1 MRSCPVT
8 TSDQDAFTLRG
19 TDVLGPTSE
28 SNLLPEEVRIL
39 WDFVHGDIMDGTTR
53 RRLLANRGMC
63 TRHAWAYATVEI
75 ELWHDGAGARGGH
88 QPFDVSVL
96 YTSLLEDVRSAMHG
110 RPKAMRRHL
119 ASDGVCVVCADL
131 SGPPLTGV
139 IVTHAGLDLAE
150 LTVEAN
156 RMAYIS
162 EWFTD
167 TSAEW
172 SRVVCGQCAGD
183 RGEAAPEASVR
194 CRRHLLTG
202 VVPEPDEFDRVASH
216 LGVLQRQLSLLTASM
231 TQSGVPATADVS
243 ASWVE
248 TLGWFHGWAFPLTLS
263 SPLE

>member
-1 MRSCPVT
+1 MT
-8 TSDQDAFTLRG
+8 TSGRDALTLRG
-19 TDVLGPTSE
+19 TEVLGPTSDID
-28 SNLLPEEVRIL
+28 LLPEEVRIL

-96 YTSLLEDVRSAMHG
+96 YTSLVEDVRAALHG
-110 RPKAMRRHL
+110 RPKAIQRRL

-131 SGPPLTGV
+131 KGPALTGI

-156 RMAYIS
+156 RMAYIA

-167 TSAEW
+167 TAPIW
-172 SRVVCGQCAGD
+172 SRVVCGQCAAD
-183 RGEAAPEASVR
+183 HGEAAPEGSIR
-194 CRRHLLTG
+194 CRRHLLAG
-202 VVPEPDEFDRVASH
+202 EPPVPEESAA
-216 LGVLQRQLSLLTASM
+216 LGSYLSGLQRDLSLLTTSM
-231 TQSGVPATADVS
+231 TQSGAPATPAVD

-248 TLGWFHGWAFPLTLS
+248 ALGWFHGWAFPLTLS

>member
-1 MRSCPVT
+1 MT
-8 TSDQDAFTLRG
+8 TSDRDALTLRG
-19 TDVLGPTSE
+19 TEVLGPTSDTD
-28 SNLLPEEVRIL
+28 LLPEEVRVL
-39 WDFVHGDIMDGTTR
+39 WDFVHGDIMDGATR

-96 YTSLLEDVRSAMHG
+96 YTALLDDVRSVLHG
-110 RPKAMRRHL
+110 RAKAMQRHL

-131 SGPPLTGV
+131 KGPAPTGI
-139 IVTHAGLDLAE
+139 IVTHAGMDLSE

-156 RMAYIS
+156 RMAYIA
-162 EWFTD
+162 EWFTE
-167 TSAEW
+167 TAPVW
-172 SRVVCGQCAGD
+172 SSVVCGQCAD
-183 RGEAAPEASVR
+183 EHGEAAPETSTR
-194 CRRHLLTG
+194 CRRHLLVGTS
-202 VVPEPDEFDRVASH
+202 PEPTEFAALASY
-216 LGVLQRQLSLLTASM
+216 LGRLQQELSLLTASM
-231 TQSGVPATADVS
+231 TQSGAPATSAVD

>member
-1 MRSCPVT
+1 MT
-8 TSDQDAFTLRG
+8 TSDRDALTLRG
-19 TDVLGPTSE
+19 TEILGPTSDTD
-28 SNLLPEEVRIL
+28 LIPEEVRIL

-53 RRLLANRGMC
+53 RRLLVNRGMC

-96 YTSLLEDVRSAMHG
+96 YTSLLDDVRSALHG
-110 RPKAMRRHL
+110 RPKAMQRHL

-131 SGPPLTGV
+131 KGPALTGI
-139 IVTHAGLDLAE
+139 IVTHAGMDLGE

-156 RMAYIS
+156 RMAYTA
-162 EWFTD
+162 EWFTE
-167 TSAEW
+167 TAPMW
-172 SRVVCGQCAGD
+172 SRVVCGQCAAD
-183 RGEAAPEASVR
+183 QGEAAPEASIR
-194 CRRHLLTG
+194 CRRHLLVG
-202 VVPEPDEFDRVASH
+202 PPPEPTEFAALASY
-216 LGVLQRQLSLLTASM
+216 LGRLQRDLSLLTASM
-231 TQSGVPATADVS
+231 TQSGAPATSTVD